1 MKKITVSMAVLGM
14 LYFFYACGGGGGT
27 STAPATPQ
35 PQVPRVPQFINISTA
50 NLAIY
55 TRWSSINGA
64 NYYQL
69 YYSNHSTLPI
79 KNNNDVV
86 KLIVFKSYT
95 TVITSLPAKYYL
107 TVTAVN
113 NVGESAESK
122 RREAVTTNPTPPPP
136 PLP

>member
-1 MKKITVSMAVLGM
+1 MKRIAASLAILAM
-14 LYFFYACGGGGGT
+14 LYIFYACGGGGGT
-27 STAPATPQ
+27 STPAAAPQ
-35 PQVPRVPQFINISTA
+35 PQVPRAPQFVNISTA

-55 TRWSSINGA
+55 TQWSSINGA

-69 YYSNHSTLPI
+69 YYSNHSSLPL
-79 KNNNDVV
+79 KNNGDVV

-95 TVITSLPAKYYL
+95 TVITSLPDRYYL

-113 NVGESAESK
+113 NVGESTESK